1 MTKLRIDAERL
12 WQSHM
17 DLAKIGALSNGGVCR
32 LAATR
37 EDGAGRDQFAAWC
50 REAGLDVEVDQIG
63 NMYARRRGRRNDLP
77 PVMIGS
83 HLDTQPTGGKFD
95 GAFGVLTGLEI
106 VRYLNDQAIET
117 DHPLEIVNW
126 TNEEGCRFQPSSL
139 GAEVFAGNI
148 PLSEGLARE
157 DLDGKRLGDELRAI
171 KYLGQAPVTGRK
183 AKAYLEAH
191 IEQGPT
197 LEEEKCPIGIVDGA
211 MGINAFE
218 VTLTGQEAHTGTT
231 PTGRRRD
238 ALLAA
243 SKIAIAVNELANQY
257 EPDGRAT
264 VAHMRITPN
273 VRSVVAAQVVL
284 TADCRHTSPSALD
297 QMTPTLRNIFEREAK
312 AGKLGMESRIYW
324 SVPARRF
331 DPVCVSALTESVD
344 VLGVS
349 HRLMSSGAGHDA
361 IPVSMVVPTAM
372 LFIPSKDGL
381 SHNEAEYSKPE
392 DLALGCEVMLGA
404 ALKLASAA

>member
-1 MTKLRIDAERL
+1 MTKLRIDEERL

-37 EDGAGRDQFAAWC
+37 EDGAGRDQLAAWC
-50 REAGLDVEVDQIG
+50 REAGLTVEVDQIG

-106 VRYLNDQAIET
+106 VRYLNDHGIET
-117 DHPLEIVNW
+117 DHPLEVVNW

-139 GAEVFAGNI
+139 GAEVFAGNV
-148 PLSEGLARE
+148 PLQEGLARE

-171 KYLGQAPVTGRK
+171 NYLGQAPVTGRK
-183 AKAYLEAH
+183 AKAYIEAH
-191 IEQGPT
+191 IEQGPM
-197 LEEEKCPIGIVDGA
+197 LEETKCPVGIVDGS

-218 VTLTGQEAHTGTT
+218 VILTGQEAHTGTT

-257 EPDGRAT
+257 EPNGRAT

-273 VRSVVAAQVVL
+273 VRSVVASRVAL
-284 TADCRHTSPSALD
+284 TSDCRHTSQEALD
-297 QMTPTLRNIFEREAK
+297 GMTAKLKTVFEREAA
-312 AGKLGMESRIYW
+312 AGKLEMESRVYW

-331 DPVCVSALTESVD
+331 DPLCVSALTGAAKS
-344 VLGVS
+344 LG
-349 HRLMSSGAGHDA
+349 LKFPMMSSGAGHDA

-372 LFIPSKDGL
+372 LFVPSRDGL
-381 SHNEAEYSKPE
+381 SHNEAEYTSPE
-392 DLALGCEVMLGA
+392 QLAVGCEVMLGA
-404 ALKLASAA
+404 ALTLASAA